1 MAGAAEWRGVLE
13 PVVVRYRDLDIRN
26 YFRGRAA
33 FAIPEMYL
41 FLEGET

>member
-13 PVVVRYRDLDIRN
+13 PVVVRCCDLDIRN
-26 YFRGRAA
+26 YFQGRAA
-33 FAIPEMYL
+33 FAIPEIYS